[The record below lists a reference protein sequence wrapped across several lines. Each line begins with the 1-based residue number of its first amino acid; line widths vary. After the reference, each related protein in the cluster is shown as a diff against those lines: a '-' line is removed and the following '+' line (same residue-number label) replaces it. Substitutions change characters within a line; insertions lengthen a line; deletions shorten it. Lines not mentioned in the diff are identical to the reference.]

1 MFGYFKLLVTYFIE
15 SFKKYHPKIRQLKN
29 GKSIWL
35 EEAVLLEIN
44 ATHYFKKIY
53 EWFLIPNQRNH

>member
-1 MFGYFKLLVTYFIE
+1 MFGYFKLLVTDFIE

-53 EWFLIPNQRNH
+53 E

>member
-1 MFGYFKLLVTYFIE
+1 MFGYFKLLVTDFIE
-15 SFKKYHPKIRQLKN
+15 SFKKDRPKIRQPKN

-44 ATHYFKKIY
+44 ATHYFKKNY
-53 EWFLIPNQRNH
+53 E